1 MNALEILLGRR
12 WILKSRD
19 RELYYQVKDQLG
31 AVKRFLTEKLGYQV
45 IVNPYL
51 IKAEKMPAKPEN
63 WMGILEFHH
72 KIEYVFF
79 CIVLMFLEEKEA
91 EEQFVLSELTEYIQG
106 QYREE
111 QVDWTIYSFRRHLIK
126 VLKYCVSCGILN
138 VDDGNEESFAR
149 DDSSEV
155 LYENTG
161 VSRYF
166 MKNFT
171 QDIMG
176 FSSPEDFQKEEWIG
190 VDEDRGIVR
199 RQRVYRRL
207 LMTMGMYRDP
217 ETEEDFAY
225 VKNFRN
231 MIQGELSEFLDC
243 ELHVHRS
250 GAFLILGEDCRMGRC
265 FPEENTLSDIVL
277 LVNSLIGEKI
287 QEGKIVPGAEEQ
299 IVLPREA
306 FLGILEECR
315 ERYSR
320 GFIKT
325 YREMTTKEFCQEVLS
340 YMKELSLIEERR
352 GDIWV
357 SGAAGKIAGQYPKDF
372 LEELNIGETKKVGGK
387 DEQ

>member
-250 GAFLILGEDCRMGRC
+250 GVFLILGEDCRMGRC